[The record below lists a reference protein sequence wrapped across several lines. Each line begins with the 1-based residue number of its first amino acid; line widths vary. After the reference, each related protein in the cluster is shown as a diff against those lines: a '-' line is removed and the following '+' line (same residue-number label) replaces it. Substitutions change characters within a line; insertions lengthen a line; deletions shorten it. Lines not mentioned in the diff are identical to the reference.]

1 MSIINKF
8 GFCFLFFVIINING
22 IKRTYYD
29 CKKTIS
35 PHIGNWCCY
44 KGCGRSEILI
54 TICLECFINFALTL
68 IIKIT
73 KQQHLPSTEKYK
85 IHILSTSSSSSSLS
99 MLLFIFTSSS
109 NDYLFNVIR

>member
-8 GFCFLFFVIINING
+8 FLFLLLLFVIINING

-35 PHIGNWCCY
+35 PHIENWCYY
-44 KGCGRSEILI
+44 KGCGQSEIYF
-54 TICLECFINFALTL
+54 ECFIISVLTL

-73 KQQHLPSTEKYK
+73 KQQHLPSTEIIYK
-85 IHILSTSSSSSSLS
+85 IHILSTSSSSSSSLS